1 MKWAVLGEVERTHD
15 QKVILTRSCAVWKQA
30 VCLVLVFQLLLLAQG
45 LTHYKWAINIYGI
58 NWTSCC
64 LPPAPKHL
72 FSEVA
77 FSRRKV
83 EEVVHN
89 HCFYFAKRMQT
100 VHQVELFST
109 HTKMPSLPITSY
121 VNLHLSHSCWELT
134 GVLWDSCLPAFGLR
148 ERREMSLFLWISS
161 YFSPSSGSPPAFQ
174 KPPTL
179 TSDGDHRQ

>member
-1 MKWAVLGEVERTHD
+1 MSRRSYSLDHVLFESR
-15 QKVILTRSCAVWKQA
+15 QYALF
-30 VCLVLVFQLLLLAQG
+30 LFQLLLLAQC
-45 LTHYKWAINIYGI
+45 LTHYEWAINIYGI

-109 HTKMPSLPITSY
+109 HTNAIAPSNFLCQLTPFSLLLGTHWGS
-121 VNLHLSHSCWELT
+121 VGHLSPSMWFQGKEGDVPVPVNFL
-134 GVLWDSCLPAFGLR
+134 LLL
-148 ERREMSLFLWISS
+148 SL
-161 YFSPSSGSPPAFQ
+161 
-174 KPPTL
+174 
-179 TSDGDHRQ
+179 